1 MIEVN
6 KPIDTAPNVRCY
18 KCKTEFYVHPMAA
31 MDAPFI
37 TDCELHKSSCKHE
50 SDGVMYNYHL
60 VNIDGVM
67 HETKCKKCGEF
78 YR

>member
-37 TDCELHKSSCKHE
+37 TDCELHKSSCKQG
-50 SDGVMYNYHL
+50 S
-60 VNIDGVM
+60 
-67 HETKCKKCGEF
+67 
-78 YR
+78 